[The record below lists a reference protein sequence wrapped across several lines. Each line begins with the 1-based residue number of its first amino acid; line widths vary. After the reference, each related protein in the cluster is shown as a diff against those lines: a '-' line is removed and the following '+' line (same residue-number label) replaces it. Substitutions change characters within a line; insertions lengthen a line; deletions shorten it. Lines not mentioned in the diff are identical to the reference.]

1 MKMSN
6 IDIRQYRYHYRYLN
20 KPGISTS
27 IDDSALA
34 ETVINLFAKVN
45 ASVNAYSSNVE
56 DCHCLMSMNNG
67 PQKVVKLPKQKDVYR
82 V

>member
-20 KPGISTS
+20 KPGISSST
-27 IDDSALA
+27 DASALA

-45 ASVNAYSSNVE
+45 ASVNA
-56 DCHCLMSMNNG
+56 
-67 PQKVVKLPKQKDVYR
+67 
-82 V
+82 